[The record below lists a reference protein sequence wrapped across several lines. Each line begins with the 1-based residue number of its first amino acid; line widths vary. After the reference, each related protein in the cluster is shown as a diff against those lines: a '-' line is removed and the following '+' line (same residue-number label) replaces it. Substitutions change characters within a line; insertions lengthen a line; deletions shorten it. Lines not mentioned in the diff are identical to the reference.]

1 MYKAE
6 SININ
11 DFCHINSRDLKK
23 IFENVR
29 NYDLLDNKVHP
40 EHNLTYFLLMA
51 HNIEIDMS
59 FSFQIIKE
67 IVTTTEDD
75 ISEIQN
81 GRRGWGG
88 GWALLNARQKSML
101 EARNCYSS

>member
-11 DFCHINSRDLKK
+11 DFCHFNSRDLKK

-29 NYDLLDNKVHP
+29 NNGLLDNKVHP

-51 HNIEIDMS
+51 HNIEKVIC

-81 GRRGWGG
+81 GRRGGGWGWG
-88 GWALLNARQKSML
+88 WGWAL
-101 EARNCYSS
+101 